1 VKGLTVRP
9 FEATDTAAAATL
21 LAARHK
27 TARKRLPMLSKALEA
42 PRGWEPLV
50 RGVLG
55 PRSHGVAAHR
65 DGKLVGFLIGED
77 SLFGPTEMASLW
89 FPPHSISVDNA
100 GHAVAPGEDLTGVY
114 RTLYAHLAERWVAR
128 GFFIHRIE
136 VTAGDAD
143 VQEAWVSLGFG
154 RHITAAVRDTGPVAN
169 ARAGLIDIREANTE
183 DIDVVMRL
191 VDTLNRHH
199 ATSPMFWPM
208 LPETDEAAKQFNLSG
223 IAGTTNAYF
232 IAYLR
237 GQPAA
242 LQSFLAP
249 GFTPQIVEPEKTIYL
264 FDGVVDE
271 AARDGGVGSSL
282 LEHSMRHLREH
293 GYERCCLHFASG
305 NPSGAPFWLGQGFVP
320 VQHTML
326 RHVDERIAWANHTA

>member
-1 VKGLTVRP
+1 MKGLTVRP
-9 FEATDTAAAATL
+9 FEAGDVTAATAL

-27 TARKRLPMLSKALEA
+27 AARKRLRMLSKALEM
-42 PRGWEPLV
+42 PPSWEPLV
-50 RGVLG
+50 KGALG
-55 PRSHGVAAHR
+55 PRSHGAAALR

-77 SLFGPTEMASLW
+77 TLFGPTEMPSLW
-89 FPPHSISVDNA
+89 FPPHSVSIDNA
-100 GHAVAPGEDLTGVY
+100 GHAVALEEDVSGVY
-114 RTLYAHLAERWVAR
+114 RALYAHLAERWVAR

-136 VTAGDAD
+136 VTAGDSEG
-143 VQEAWVSLGFG
+143 QEAWVSLGFG
-154 RHITAAVRDTGPVAN
+154 RHITAAVRGTGPVVN
-169 ARAGLIDIREANTE
+169 ARPGLVEVREANTE

-199 ATSPMFWPM
+199 AESPMFWPI
-208 LPETDEAAKQFNLSG
+208 LPETDAAAKQFNLSG
-223 IAGTTNAYF
+223 MAAATNPYF
-232 IAYLR
+232 LAYLR
-237 GQPAA
+237 GEPAA

-249 GFTPQIVEPEKTIYL
+249 GFTPQIVQPEKTIYL

-282 LEHSMRHLREH
+282 LDHSMRHLRER

-326 RHVDERIAWANHTA
+326 RHVDERIAWATARG